1 MTSLSSN
8 QPQLAAD
15 WTVLVR
21 PAFGFVLSNALLLAV
36 MLTLTAA

>member
-1 MTSLSSN
+1 MTSLSSS
-8 QPQLAAD
+8 QPLPSAN